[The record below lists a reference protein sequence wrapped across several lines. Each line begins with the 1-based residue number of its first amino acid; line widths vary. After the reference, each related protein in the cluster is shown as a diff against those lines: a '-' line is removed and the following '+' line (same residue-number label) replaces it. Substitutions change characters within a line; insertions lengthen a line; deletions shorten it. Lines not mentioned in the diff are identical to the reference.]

1 MNIAE
6 KPPAR
11 AFMTG
16 IPHHDE
22 FEQTRIMLGLLE
34 SVERNGAQTQ
44 RHLAAEL
51 GIALGLVNAYLKRC
65 VKRGLLKLGQAPA
78 RRYAYY
84 LTPHGFAEK
93 SRLTVEYLAYSFS
106 LFRRARSEYADVM
119 KVVRTRDYKRLI
131 LAGASD
137 LAEIATICAIS
148 EGIQVVGVVDP
159 NSAQARIVGLPVVA
173 GYDLV
178 TDDVDAVIITDLASA
193 QETLAKAIARFGAER
208 VLAPA
213 FLGLSFRTAE
223 AAQ

>member
-1 MNIAE
+1 MAGMSQHE
-6 KPPAR
+6 
-11 AFMTG
+11 
-16 IPHHDE
+16 E
-22 FEQTRIMLGLLE
+22 FEKTRIMLGLLE
-34 SVERNGAQTQ
+34 SVERNGGQTQ
-44 RHLAAEL
+44 RRLAAEL

-65 VKRGLLKLGQAPA
+65 VKRGLLKLGEAPA

-93 SRLTVEYLAYSFS
+93 SRLTVNYLAYSFS

-119 KVVRTRDYKRLI
+119 RTVRARDYKRLI

-148 EGIQVVGVVDP
+148 EGIQIAGVVDP
-159 NSAQARIVGLPVVA
+159 KSAQTRLVGLPVVA
-173 GYDLV
+173 DYDLV
-178 TDDVDAVIITDLASA
+178 SDEIDAVIITDLASA
-193 QETLAKAIARFGAER
+193 QEAHAKAVARFGAER

-213 FLGLSFRTAE
+213 FLGLSARPAE

>member
-1 MNIAE
+1 MA
-6 KPPAR
+6 
-11 AFMTG
+11 G
-16 IPHHDE
+16 ISQHEE
-22 FEQTRIMLGLLE
+22 FEKTRVMLGLLE

-44 RHLAAEL
+44 RHLASEL

-65 VKRGLLKLGQAPA
+65 VKRGLLKLGEAPA

-119 KVVRTRDYKRLI
+119 KMVRARDYKRLI

-148 EGIQVVGVVDP
+148 EGFQVVGVVDP
-159 NSAQARIVGLPVVA
+159 NSAQARLVGLPVVA

-178 TDDVDAVIITDLASA
+178 TDDVDAVIITDIASA
-193 QETLAKAIARFGAER
+193 QETQAKAVARFGAER
-208 VLAPA
+208 VFAPA
-213 FLGLSFRTAE
+213 FLGLSVRTAE

>member
-1 MNIAE
+1 MR
-6 KPPAR
+6 P
-11 AFMTG
+11 FMAG
-16 IPHHDE
+16 ISQHEE
-22 FEQTRIMLGLLE
+22 FEKTRIMLGLLE
-34 SVERNGAQTQ
+34 SVERNGEQTQ
-44 RHLAAEL
+44 RHLASEL

-65 VKRGLLKLGQAPA
+65 VKRGLLKLGEAPA

-119 KVVRTRDYKRLI
+119 KLVRAREYKRLI

-159 NSAQARIVGLPVVA
+159 NSAQARLVGLPVVA
-173 GYDLV
+173 DYDLV

-193 QETLAKAIARFGAER
+193 QEVQTKAIARFGAER
-208 VLAPA
+208 VFAPA
-213 FLGLSFRTAE
+213 FLGLSSRTAE
-223 AAQ
+223 VAQ